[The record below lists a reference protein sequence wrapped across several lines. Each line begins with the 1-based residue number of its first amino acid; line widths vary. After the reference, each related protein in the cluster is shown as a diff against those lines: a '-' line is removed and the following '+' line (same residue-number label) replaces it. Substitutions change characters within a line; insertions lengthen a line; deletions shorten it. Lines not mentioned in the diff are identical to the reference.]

1 MVCPVRLVG
10 DVSERVFG
18 LRISDFTQNSILLII
33 VNIKDPG
40 LRISGFTQNFLSE
53 ILPLFKKHY
62 NLRKVA
68 IRETEAVKPSR
79 HVEMIEL

>member
-40 LRISGFTQNFLSE
+40 LRISGFTQNLE
-53 ILPLFKKHY
+53 
-62 NLRKVA
+62 
-68 IRETEAVKPSR
+68 EE
-79 HVEMIEL
+79 